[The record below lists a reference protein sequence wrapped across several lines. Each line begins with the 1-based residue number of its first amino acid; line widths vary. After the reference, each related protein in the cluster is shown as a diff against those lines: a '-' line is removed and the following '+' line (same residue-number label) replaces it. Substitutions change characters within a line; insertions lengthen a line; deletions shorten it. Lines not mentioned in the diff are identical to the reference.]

1 MTSAQSS
8 NSTFPE
14 TDFNLLED
22 SEDADNHTS
31 EPTATRL
38 SLQFQLDESY
48 LGQRIDQAAALVW
61 NEFSREK
68 LKQWIKDGHL
78 LVNGNN
84 VKPKYKCEGNELLTL
99 EAELEIQ
106 TASQPENIPL
116 DIIYE
121 DDDIIVINKTVG
133 MVVHPGA
140 GNGSG
145 TLVNALLYHYPKSNE
160 LARAG
165 LVHRIDKD
173 TSGLLVVAKNLEAQ
187 FSLSKQLA
195 KKTVY
200 RIYDL
205 VVYGNIVAG
214 GTIDEPIKR
223 HPVDRVKMAILPGGK
238 EAVTHYNVKERFKD
252 FTRVQAQLE
261 TGRTHQIRVH
271 FSYIGYGLVGDPV
284 YISRVRVPAGAS
296 EELADTL
303 RSFKRQALH
312 AAKLGLVHPRTGEN
326 MMFEAPWPED
336 FKRLIEVLR
345 QGNAAYEFINT
356 GKLTCSLFQ
365 GFHQVYMQDRHV
377 SGIQVH

>member
-271 FSYIGYGLVGDPV
+271 FSYIGYGLVGDPG
-284 YISRVRVPAGAS
+284 YMSRVRVPAGAS

-336 FKRLIEVLR
+336 FKHLIEVLR
-345 QGNAAYEFINT
+345 QENAAY
-356 GKLTCSLFQ
+356 
-365 GFHQVYMQDRHV
+365 
-377 SGIQVH
+377 